1 MLLLYKIL
9 GTLFLAAVA
18 ALLYRMGGSAKQG
31 KWYDFLLNTKARD
44 LGVPVCSTAALI
56 LLCWNNPETSAHP
69 IKFGLALFLSF
80 GLLFAS
86 LTTYWKKKGTDA
98 KWYNWLLTGLGY
110 GLAYLPVA
118 LFFADWIGFVIRVVI
133 LAAAIMVWSIAV
145 GKDWLEEGG
154 RGLLV
159 IITLPL
165 LLIGLKKKEKKP

>member
-1 MLLLYKIL
+1 MLLLKIL
-9 GTLFLAAVA
+9 IVTCCALAASI
-18 ALLYRMGGSAKQG
+18 LYRLGGSAKTG
-31 KWYDFLLNTKARD
+31 RWYDFIINTKARD
-44 LGVPVCSTAALI
+44 FGVPVCSTAALI
-56 LLCWNNPETSAHP
+56 TLCWGHPVTSAHP

-80 GLLFAS
+80 GLLFGS

-98 KWYNWLLTGLGY
+98 KWWNWLLTGLGY

-118 LFFADWIGFVIRVVI
+118 LFFADWWGFAIRVVI
-133 LAAAIMVWSIAV
+133 LAAAIMIWSLAV

-154 RGLLV
+154 RGLLI